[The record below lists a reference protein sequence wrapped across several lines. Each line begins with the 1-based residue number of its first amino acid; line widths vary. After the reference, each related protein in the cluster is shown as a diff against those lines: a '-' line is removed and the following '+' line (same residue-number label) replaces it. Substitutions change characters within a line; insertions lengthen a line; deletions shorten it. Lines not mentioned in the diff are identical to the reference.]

1 MIRRMKLTGRAA
13 NMRRSSFR
21 SRRSRNMTTKPK
33 RTVTEEDLNGYVD
46 ANEFLE
52 ELLGPLTFGRM
63 LWSIRMCDELSQT
76 DFAEMLG
83 VGRSHI
89 CDVEKG
95 RKVVSPERAAAWAKT
110 LGYSDIQFVRLALQ
124 DQLDKAGVK
133 MNLKVEAA

>member
-1 MIRRMKLTGRAA
+1 
-13 NMRRSSFR
+13 
-21 SRRSRNMTTKPK
+21 MTTRRKPA
-33 RTVTEEDLNGYVD
+33 RPEEDLEGYVD

-52 ELLGPLTFGRM
+52 ELLGPLTFGNM

-76 DFAEMLG
+76 EFADMLG
-83 VGRSHI
+83 VSRSHI

-95 RKVVSPERAAAWAKT
+95 RKVVSAERAAKWAKL

-133 MNLKVEAA
+133 MNVKVDAA

>member
-1 MIRRMKLTGRAA
+1 
-13 NMRRSSFR
+13 
-21 SRRSRNMTTKPK
+21 MTTRRKPA
-33 RTVTEEDLNGYVD
+33 VSEEDLDGYVD

-52 ELLGPLTFGRM
+52 GLLGPLTFGNM

-76 DFAEMLG
+76 EFAEMLG
-83 VGRSHI
+83 VSRSHI

-95 RKVVSPERAAAWAKT
+95 RKVVSPERAAKWAKI

-133 MNLKVEAA
+133 MNVKVDAA